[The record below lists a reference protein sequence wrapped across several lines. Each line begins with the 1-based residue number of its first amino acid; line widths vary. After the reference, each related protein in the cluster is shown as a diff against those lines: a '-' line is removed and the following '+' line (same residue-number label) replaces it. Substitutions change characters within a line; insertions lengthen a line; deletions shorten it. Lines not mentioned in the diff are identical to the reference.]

1 MLPQHYIP
9 EGAPNGT
16 PVPLGP
22 LFSGQNVTCEDG
34 QRQPLHCTHTD
45 VEGTPTCCCHA
56 FTHHEMPVK
65 L

>member
-1 MLPQHYIP
+1 MMPQHYIP

-34 QRQPLHCTHTD
+34 QHQPLHCTQTG
-45 VEGTPTCCCHA
+45 VEETPMLVVAMHPHIMEC
-56 FTHHEMPVK
+56 